1 MSLYREIDAAFGE
14 YMGRFFSDLIPTTM
28 QMREYCRRPLDKAVK
43 FVPSRMIDAAEEMF
57 SKYLRAKQ
65 DDEGVTHPHDL
76 PIMFLAT
83 ARDITPT
90 GRDYTRQIAD
100 GEWYQFPDDERN
112 RLFRVRTIATDVR
125 AQIVVIAEQP
135 ETVKSIIAQ
144 LILWLDRTENR
155 RFFSTYSFGD
165 CSSEWPIQ
173 IDSPEAFA
181 SQTVITDTKNL
192 VCLGVDLTLKC
203 MIPLFEAP
211 KDEEEADNES
221 GIAGDIYEPAGYRR
235 VREANIYTETMDKT
249 VSE

>member
-14 YMGRFFSDLIPTTM
+14 YMGRWFSDLIPTTM
-28 QMREYCRRPLDKAVK
+28 QMREYCRRPIDKAIK
-43 FVPSRMIDAAEEMF
+43 FAPSRMIDAAEDMF
-57 SKYLRAKQ
+57 SKYLREKKGDSSATK
-65 DDEGVTHPHDL
+65 PHDL
-76 PIMFLAT
+76 PIVILAT

-100 GEWYQFPDDERN
+100 GDWYQFPNDERK

-125 AQIVVIAEQP
+125 AQIVMIAEQA
-135 ETVKSIIAQ
+135 ETVKSMIAQ

-155 RFFSTYSFGD
+155 RFSAVYSFGD

-181 SQTVITDTKNL
+181 SQTVMTDTDNL

-235 VREANIYTETMDKT
+235 IQEANIYTETT
-249 VSE
+249 ER